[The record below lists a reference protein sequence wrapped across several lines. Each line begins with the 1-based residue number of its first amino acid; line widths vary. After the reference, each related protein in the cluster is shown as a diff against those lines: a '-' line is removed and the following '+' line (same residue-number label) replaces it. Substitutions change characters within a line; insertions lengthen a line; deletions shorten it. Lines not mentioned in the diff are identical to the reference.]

1 MKRLLYISLAFMML
15 AFAAC
20 RDEDIIYLPE
30 QVQVSRPEFTS
41 VKGLYVLNEGNMN
54 DNKASLDYYDFS
66 TGTYHR
72 NIFPEANPHV
82 TQEMGDV
89 GNDIGIYGNK
99 LYVVVNCS
107 NKVDVLDKTT
117 AAKQGQINI
126 PNCRY
131 VAFHG
136 GYAYVTSYVG
146 PVSLTDE
153 RRFQS
158 GAVLKVDTATLNI
171 VDTCYVGR
179 QPDGIE
185 IVDDL
190 IYVANSGGYTPEEY
204 ESTVSVIDIY
214 TFAEIERIEVAP
226 NLQYCKCDK
235 RGILWISSRGDY
247 YEHGGGI
254 YAYDTRKRRMV
265 SQIETPVGSMWM
277 DGDSLYVVSA
287 EWSYLQDQTLARTYK
302 IIDTREMAVVNEMFI
317 TDGTENSITLPYGI
331 AVHPI
336 TKDIFIS
343 DARDY
348 IHPGRLYCFDRNGVK
363 KWDVRTGDIPGHFV
377 FIGDSKQ
384 K

>member
-1 MKRLLYISLAFMML
+1 MTLLLV
-15 AFAAC
+15 AC
-20 RDEDIIYLPE
+20 RDEDIIYIPE
-30 QVQVSRPEFTS
+30 QVEVARPEYTG
-41 VKGLYVLNEGNMN
+41 VTGLYVLNEGNMN
-54 DNKASLDYYDFS
+54 DNKASLDFYDYS
-66 TGTYHR
+66 SGTYRR

-89 GNDIGIYGNK
+89 GNDIGIYGDK
-99 LYVVVNCS
+99 LYAVINCS
-107 NKVDVLDKTT
+107 NKIDVLDKRT
-117 AAKQGQINI
+117 AVKLGQINI

-131 VAFHG
+131 IAFKG

-146 PVSLTDE
+146 PVSLTDD
-153 RRFQS
+153 RRFQN
-158 GAVLKVDTATLNI
+158 GAVLKVDTVSLNV

-190 IYVANSGGYTPEEY
+190 IYVANSGGYTPERY
-204 ESTVSVIDIY
+204 ESTVSVIDLY
-214 TFAEIERIEVAP
+214 TLKEIERIEVAP
-226 NLQYCKCDK
+226 NLQHIKSDR
-235 RGILWISSRGDY
+235 RGILWITSRGDY
-247 YEHGGGI
+247 YNQGSGI

-265 SQIETPVGSMWM
+265 TYIDTPVSSTWL

-287 EWSYLQDQTLARTYK
+287 EWSYLADNTLARTYK
-302 IIDTREMAVVNEMFI
+302 IIDTDKQMVVNNNFI
-317 TDGTENSITLPYGI
+317 ADGTDAVITLPYGV

-336 TKDIFIS
+336 TKDIYIG

-377 FIGDSKQ
+377 FLGDYK
-384 K
+384 

>member
-1 MKRLLYISLAFMML
+1 MRHLLYILPIMTL
-15 AFAAC
+15 LLVAC
-20 RDEDIIYLPE
+20 RDEDIIYIPE
-30 QVQVSRPEFTS
+30 QVEVARPEYTG
-41 VKGLYVLNEGNMN
+41 VTGLYVLNEGNMN
-54 DNKASLDYYDFS
+54 DNKASLDFYDYS
-66 TGTYHR
+66 SGTYRR

-89 GNDIGIYGNK
+89 GNDIGIYGDK
-99 LYVVVNCS
+99 LYAVINCS
-107 NKVDVLDKTT
+107 NKIDVLDKRT
-117 AAKQGQINI
+117 AVKLGQINI

-131 VAFHG
+131 IAFKG

-146 PVSLTDE
+146 PVSLTDD
-153 RRFQS
+153 RRFQN
-158 GAVLKVDTATLNI
+158 GAVLKVDTVSLNV

-190 IYVANSGGYTPEEY
+190 IYVANSGGYTPERY
-204 ESTVSVIDIY
+204 ESTVSVIDLY
-214 TFAEIERIEVAP
+214 TFKEIERIEVAP
-226 NLQYCKCDK
+226 NLQHIKSDR
-235 RGILWISSRGDY
+235 RGILWITSRGDY
-247 YEHGGGI
+247 YNQGSGI

-265 SQIETPVGSMWM
+265 TYIDTPVSSTWL

-287 EWSYLQDQTLARTYK
+287 EWSYLADNTLARTYK
-302 IIDTREMAVVNEMFI
+302 IIDTDKQMVVNNNFI
-317 TDGTENSITLPYGI
+317 ADGTDAVITLPYGV

-336 TKDIFIS
+336 TKDIYIG

-377 FIGDSKQ
+377 FLGDYK
-384 K
+384 